1 MTPSVSTS
9 GHRPAAIDTIH
20 FDEVDAFPALADIE
34 HGRLFAL
41 SLSGTT
47 TAFTHGLHR
56 FAAKYVPQVPAWALD
71 TFGGRRSVVL
81 DPFMGSGTTLVEGV
95 LRGAT
100 TIGID
105 IDPLARFIARAK
117 VTPVDHERIA
127 DLGRELA
134 ARWRA
139 PAPDV
144 DRRPPMPDVANFAH
158 WFGEAQWGW
167 LQSLWDSIL
176 ALDCTE
182 DERNFLLVVFSST
195 LRWVS
200 NADDQSQK
208 TYVSGTLHKTSPA
221 VTDVFWRF
229 FPRAVEGLA
238 DLNRKRHS
246 EAVSVIPD
254 DADATQ
260 LHLAPRGV
268 DLAPGGVDLAV
279 TSPPYLDSVDY
290 PYNMMLEY
298 FWLGPRLGVPDRKA
312 FNALRRRPIG
322 AKNPC
327 ERGELPPAL
336 AGIVPLDA
344 MPPVR
349 RVAAMTY
356 FALMERHFSEIAR
369 VLKPGARYV
378 FVVGNSQTMSDV
390 VPLHDALV
398 RLAAAAGL
406 SLERAFGYR
415 IRRHYMKFPR
425 RGRGGIILV
434 DWVLVLRRQASAGGP
449 QPLPRHWV
457 TLAPEAVAH

>member
-1 MTPSVSTS
+1 MTSR
-9 GHRPAAIDTIH
+9 RPAAIDTIR
-20 FDEVDAFPALADIE
+20 FEEVDTFPPLADIE
-34 HGRLFAL
+34 HGHLFAL

-71 TFGGRRSVVL
+71 TFGGRGAVVL

-95 LRGAT
+95 LRGT
-100 TIGID
+100 TSVGVD

-117 VTPVDHERIA
+117 VTPVDHERVA

-134 ARWRA
+134 VRWRA
-139 PAPDV
+139 PAPAPA
-144 DRRPPMPDVANFAH
+144 RRRPMPDLSNFGH
-158 WFGEAQWGW
+158 WFAAEQWGW
-167 LQSLWDSIL
+167 LQSLEESIL
-176 ALDCTE
+176 ALDCDE
-182 DERNFLLVVFSST
+182 DERDFLLVVFSST

-208 TYVSGTLHKTSPA
+208 TYVSGTLRKTPPA
-221 VTDVFWRF
+221 VPDVFWRF
-229 FPRAVEGLA
+229 LRRAVGGLA

-246 EAVSVIPD
+246 DAATLIPD
-254 DADATQ
+254 AADATR
-260 LHLAPRGV
+260 LGLPA
-268 DLAPGGVDLAV
+268 ASVDLAV

-312 FNALRRRPIG
+312 FNAQRRRPIG
-322 AKNPC
+322 AKNPA
-327 ERGELPPAL
+327 ERIGLPPAL
-336 AGIVPLDA
+336 AGVVPLDA
-344 MPPVR
+344 MPPAR
-349 RVAAMTY
+349 RAAAMTY
-356 FALMERHFSEIAR
+356 FALMERHFHEMAR
-369 VLKPGARYV
+369 VLKPGARFV
-378 FVVGNSQTMSDV
+378 FVVGNSQTVNDV
-390 VPLHDALV
+390 VPLHESLV

-425 RGRGGIILV
+425 SGRGGIILI
-434 DWVLVLRRQASAGGP
+434 DWVLVLRKQASAGGP
-449 QPLPRHWV
+449 GPLPLHWV